1 MELELVRTYFPKGAN
16 GDIYYNGKR
25 LCSTI
30 ELPWLENK
38 PRYSCIP
45 EGRYELKKRFSR
57 KYKIHLQ
64 VKDVRGRSFI
74 LVHPAN
80 DALKELKGCI
90 APVSFLTGEGRGSRS
105 VAAMEKLKAVVLKEL
120 EKNNKVYLTIKSND
134 YEIE

>member
-1 MELELVRTYFPKGAN
+1 MELVLKRICHPEGSN
-16 GDIYYNGKR
+16 GSLYNGAQLVCR
-25 LCSTI
+25 TI
-30 ELPWLENK
+30 ELPWKNNE
-38 PRYSCIP
+38 PRVSCIP

-80 DALKELKGCI
+80 DALKELNGCV